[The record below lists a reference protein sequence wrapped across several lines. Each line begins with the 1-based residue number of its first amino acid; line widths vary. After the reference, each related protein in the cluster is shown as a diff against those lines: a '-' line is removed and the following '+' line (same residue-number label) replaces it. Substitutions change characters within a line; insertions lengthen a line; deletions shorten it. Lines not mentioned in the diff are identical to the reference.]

1 MRINL
6 HAETVAVGGDVAN
19 HLALLDVPDLV
30 SRVDAESVHAVVNV
44 SRSGEHG
51 RARITVRSNENRIH
65 IALHGIN
72 GTEHTRSFS
81 SSFRTKYFRKWP
93 MNCIEK
99 SLT

>member
-1 MRINL
+1 M
-6 HAETVAVGGDVAN
+6 TVGGDVAD

-51 RARITVRSNENRIH
+51 SARITVRSNENRIH

-72 GTEHTRSFS
+72 GTEHT
-81 SSFRTKYFRKWP
+81 
-93 MNCIEK
+93 
-99 SLT
+99 

>member
-1 MRINL
+1 M
-6 HAETVAVGGDVAN
+6 TVGGDVAD

-44 SRSGEHG
+44 SRSGKHG

-65 IALHGIN
+65 IVLHGIHRIK
-72 GTEHTRSFS
+72 HTRSFS
-81 SSFRTKYFRKWP
+81 SSLRTRYFRKWP